1 MKILALRVRNLT
13 SLAGEIEV
21 DFEAPPLANA
31 GLFAIT
37 GSTGAGKSTLLD
49 ALCLALYDRLPRLG
63 HGDDV
68 RSVLRHGTADGFAE
82 VDFVGRD
89 GGRYRARWEVRRAR
103 NRADG
108 TLQAQKMALTD
119 LATGAALGG
128 GKRETLDAIAD
139 KVGLDYP
146 QFRRSVLL
154 AQNDFDAFL
163 RAKPDE
169 RAGLLELMTGT
180 AIYGELSRAA
190 YERCKGEEAA
200 LRALDDELKRV
211 NVLADDERAAIEA
224 DTAAAEHQAAHLA
237 DEVEGLLREIDWY
250 RRDGELAARVAEAET
265 RRAEAEADLMQAQP
279 ERERME
285 QVRRALA
292 AAPLVAEADRL
303 EAETSRLEREGAQ
316 AAEALARCNAALAAA
331 GDRREL
337 SRQADEQAEAAFKAA
352 GPLLDR
358 AADLDSRLAE
368 GDARLERCRAAAQQA
383 DELALQAQANVELLE
398 RQRQGSLTAVT
409 RLEQWLEANAARQML
424 AEQAERWQ
432 DVVAAHGKAA
442 AEAARARRLAA
453 EASTR
458 LRHLAAQ
465 AEADQ
470 RQLGDL
476 AGRMH
481 AADGTIAGLNAQL
494 DALDLE
500 QMEGRRDGLAALDE
514 VLAGLEGMAAAATA
528 LDRRAQELAGRRTTL
543 EARLAQARADRDG
556 LDARLGEMDAMLPE
570 AQRALALAEAAES
583 EQAASLRR
591 RLIDGEPCPVC
602 GAREHAPDQA
612 HSALGTLLAA
622 QRQRVSQLEGE
633 RDRARQAR
641 AEADAQARAAEENLS
656 FAAADSARLAEEG
669 HALAARWGEAAAEA
683 ARLAG
688 QWGIA
693 LPVLPDTPAETGL
706 DAVRAEGERQ
716 RRELA
721 DRLRAAR
728 TAEAERRR
736 ALHERDA
743 LRAEH
748 QRLGARLAQAAQ
760 DRATA
765 EAEKRMAAQ
774 AADQAAAQMEQAAE
788 RLETPLAVLPNWRD
802 LLSTPDAL
810 ASRIGALAQ
819 EWRGTVAELER
830 QRETA
835 RALASKGD
843 SAAAALDNARRNAD
857 KESRVVADE
866 AKALEQ
872 LRQARAQLFDGRP
885 TAQVRSQLN
894 ETCRARRAEYQ
905 QAQEAWAHAAQARAS
920 ADSQCRLLAETR
932 AAVAASL
939 AEARVRRD
947 DRLAQGGLDLAGV
960 RAAMAL
966 GEGWMAEAEA
976 RQAALREAEAAAR
989 AVLAERRQA
998 QAAHQAA
1005 GRPERPAE
1013 DLAEALPE
1021 RTAERDAARDR
1032 LAHLRQRLAEDD
1044 RNRAAA
1050 EDTRLRIAEQRRR
1063 HDLWKGMADL
1073 IGSADGKK
1081 FRLFAQGL
1089 TLDRLVGLAN
1099 LHLAELT
1106 PRYVLRRV
1114 PGPDLEL
1121 AVLDRDMADEVR
1133 GVANLSGGE
1142 RFLVSLSLA
1151 LGLASMTGSR
1161 TLSESLFIDEG
1172 FGALDAESLDVA
1184 IGALETLHA
1193 SGRKVGVISHV
1204 QAMIDRIGV
1213 QVRIAKLGG
1222 GRSAVETRAA

>member
-37 GSTGAGKSTLLD
+37 GPTGAGKSTLLD

-82 VDFVGRD
+82 VDFMGRD

-108 TLQAQKMALTD
+108 TLQAQKMALVE
-119 LATGAALGG
+119 LATGAVLGG
-128 GKRETLDAIAD
+128 GKRETLEAIAD

-180 AIYGELSRAA
+180 AIYGDISRAA
-190 YERCKGEEAA
+190 HERCKGEEAV

-224 DTAAAEHQAAHLA
+224 DTAAAERHAAHLA
-237 DEVEGLLREIDWY
+237 GEVEGLLRETDWY
-250 RRDGELAARVAEAET
+250 RRDGELAARAADAET
-265 RRAEAEADLMQAQP
+265 QLAGAAARLAEAQP
-279 ERERME
+279 ERDRMA

-292 AAPLVAEADRL
+292 AAPLVAEVDRL
-303 EAETSRLEREGAQ
+303 AAETRRLERDGAQ
-316 AAEALARCNAALAAA
+316 AAEALARCDAALAAA
-331 GDRREL
+331 GARRDHA
-337 SRQADEQAEAAFKAA
+337 RHADEQAEAAFKAA

-358 AADLDSRLAE
+358 AADLDSRIAD
-368 GDARLERCRAAAQQA
+368 GTTRLERCRAAARQA
-383 DELALQAQANVELLE
+383 EELAAQAQANAEGLE
-398 RQRQGSLTAVT
+398 RDRLASLAAVT
-409 RLEQWLEANAARQML
+409 RLERWLETHAERRPL

-442 AEAARARRLAA
+442 AEANRARRLAA
-453 EASTR
+453 EASR
-458 LRHLAAQ
+458 RQQELASQAQ
-465 AEADQ
+465 ADERQ
-470 RQLGDL
+470 RTDL
-476 AGRMH
+476 TGRMQSL
-481 AADGTIAGLNAQL
+481 DGTIAALNARL
-494 DALDLE
+494 DALDLD
-500 QMEGRRDGLAALDE
+500 QMDRRRDGLAGVDE
-514 VLAGLEGMAAAATA
+514 VLAVLEGMAAAAAT
-528 LDRRAQELAGRRTTL
+528 LGHRDHELAERRTTL
-543 EARLAQARADRDG
+543 DARLAQTRVDMAQ
-556 LDARLGEMDAMLPE
+556 LDARLAGIRAALPE
-570 AQRALALAEAAES
+570 AQAALALAEAAEG
-583 EQAASLRR
+583 EQAAALRR
-591 RLIDGEPCPVC
+591 RLIEGEPCPVC
-602 GAREHAPDQA
+602 GAREHAPDQV
-612 HSALGTLLAA
+612 HSALGSLLAGL
-622 QRQRVSQLEGE
+622 RQRVARLEGE
-633 RDRARQAR
+633 RDDLQRRR
-641 AEADAQARAAEENLS
+641 AEADAQARSADENLS
-656 FAAADSARLAEEG
+656 LAARDAARLAEERRS
-669 HALAARWGEAAAEA
+669 LAARWGETAAMA
-683 ARLAG
+683 AGLAG

-693 LPVLPDTPAETGL
+693 LHALPDAPAEAGL

-716 RRELA
+716 RRELGES
-721 DRLRAAR
+721 LRAAR
-728 TAEAERRR
+728 AAEAERRR
-736 ALHERDA
+736 ALHDRDA

-748 QRLGARLAQAAQ
+748 QRLTTRLAQAAQ
-760 DRATA
+760 DRAMA
-765 EAEKRMAAQ
+765 EAEMRMAAQ
-774 AADQAAAQMEQAAE
+774 ATEQAEAQTRQAAE
-788 RLETPLAVLPNWRD
+788 RLAAPLSVVPGWRD
-802 LLSTPDAL
+802 LLATPDAL
-810 ASRIGALAQ
+810 VARIDALTQ
-819 EWRGTVAELER
+819 EWRRTVAELER
-830 QRETA
+830 QRVA
-835 RALASKGD
+835 AQALSAKAD
-843 SAAAALDNARRNAD
+843 SAATALDNARRNAD
-857 KESRVVADE
+857 KDRRIVEDE
-866 AKALEQ
+866 AKALDQ
-872 LRQARAQLFDGRP
+872 LTRARAELFDGRA
-885 TAQVRSQLN
+885 TAQVRTQMN
-894 ETCRARRAEYQ
+894 EACRTRREEHR
-905 QAQEAWAHAAQARAS
+905 QAQEDWAQAAQARSA

-932 AAVAASL
+932 AATSNAL
-939 AEARVRRD
+939 AEASACRD
-947 DRLAQGGLDLAGV
+947 TRLAEDGLDLAQV
-960 RAAMAL
+960 RDAMAL
-966 GEGWMAEAEA
+966 GAGWMAAAEA

-989 AVLAERRQA
+989 AVLAERREA
-998 QAAHQAA
+998 LATHHGA
-1005 GRPERPAE
+1005 GRPERTA
-1013 DLAEALPE
+1013 DALAELLPA
-1021 RTAERDAARDR
+1021 RTAERDTARNQ

-1044 RNRAAA
+1044 RNRTTA
-1050 EDTRLRIAEQRRR
+1050 EDTRARIKVQRGRF
-1063 HDLWKGMADL
+1063 DLWKGMADL

-1089 TLDRLVGLAN
+1089 TLDRLIGLAN

-1106 PRYVLRRV
+1106 PRYKLRRV

-1121 AVLDRDMADEVR
+1121 AVIDRDMADEVR

-1172 FGALDAESLDVA
+1172 FGALDAESLDIA